1 MKAWFGHLNIWKI
14 LKQDMNEPSSQSNPM
29 RTVLWALLAL
39 LGSGAL
45 FILSSVNY
53 LLYHAIVELF
63 TVGVAVSVFTIGFNT
78 RRIASNNTLF
88 LIAVAYASVATLD
101 LMHTLAYTGM
111 GIFPERGADLPTQLW
126 MAARFLESG
135 SLLTVGLVIR
145 KGKVLPERLILAG
158 YAALTAVFILLIIP
172 LDTFPTM
179 YVPGQGLTLTKVV
192 GEYIVCALLG
202 LAILAF
208 WQGRKYFSPHNLR
221 LLLAAFT
228 ATIASELSFTLYAD
242 VYGFFNFLGHLLKLA
257 SFIFLYKALVSG
269 FLRQPYQGLYR
280 ELAQSHDKL
289 NKLVQLNADGIMVV
303 DGQGVILFINP
314 TAAGMFGRPET
325 ELIGEHFGYPLTP
338 GDSIEI
344 EVITENHGVMVAE
357 LRTSETEW
365 QGQDALLTSFRDV
378 TERKKA
384 EEELRHMSFHDSLT
398 GLYNRNFFEESMTRL
413 QDGRHMP
420 LGILTC
426 DLDGLK
432 FINDTLGHQSG
443 DELLIH
449 TAEILRNTFRS
460 SDVIAR
466 IGGDEFAVLV
476 PETDHKTAEKLSQR
490 LRTSVQEYNKHN
502 PRLPLSISIGF
513 AVSNQSPIDPQAL
526 FREADDRMY
535 REKIHQEGSA
545 RSAIVQA
552 LTGTMGARDFDT
564 EGHCERL
571 QELAASLARS
581 AEMPENETNDLFLLA
596 RFHDLGKVGIP
607 DHVLFKPGALTEE
620 EWEEMRKHSEI
631 GYRIAQSVPDL
642 KPIADWILKHHEK
655 WNGTGYPQGLQG
667 FEIPLPCRIM
677 AIVDAFD
684 AMISDRPYRKAMS
697 QEEAIVEL
705 KRCAGTHFD
714 PELVDKFLEKIS
726 FQA

>member
-1 MKAWFGHLNIWKI
+1 
-14 LKQDMNEPSSQSNPM
+14 MNEQSSAQTNFLRP
-29 RTVLWALLAL
+29 VLWALLVL
-39 LGSGAL
+39 LGSGTL
-45 FILSSVNY
+45 FILSNVNY

-78 RRIASNNTLF
+78 RRIASNNPLF
-88 LIAVAYASVATLD
+88 LISVVYASVATLD

-135 SLLTVGLVIR
+135 SLLMVGLLIS
-145 KGKVLPERLILAG
+145 KGKVLSERLVLAG
-158 YAALTAVFILLIIP
+158 YATLTAVLILLIIP
-172 LDTFPTM
+172 LDTFPAM
-179 YVPGQGLTLTKVV
+179 YVPGRGLTLTKVV
-192 GEYIVCALLG
+192 GEYIICALMG
-202 LAILAF
+202 LAIFAF
-208 WQGRKYFSPHNLR
+208 WQGREYFSSHNLK

-228 ATIASELSFTLYAD
+228 ATIASELSFTLYTD
-242 VYGFFNFLGHLLKLA
+242 VYGIFNFLGHLLKLA
-257 SFIFLYKALVSG
+257 SYIFIYKALVSG

-289 NKLVQLNADGIMVV
+289 NKLVQLNADGLMVV
-303 DGQGVILFINP
+303 DHQGVILFINP
-314 TAAGMFGRPET
+314 AAAGMFGRSER
-325 ELIGEHFGYPLTP
+325 ELIGEHFGYPLIP
-338 GDSIEI
+338 GDSTEI
-344 EVITENHGVMVAE
+344 EVITENQGVIVAE

-365 QGQDALLTSFRDV
+365 EGQAALLTSFRDI

-449 TAEILRNTFRS
+449 TAELLRNTFRS
-460 SDVIAR
+460 SDVMAR

-476 PETDHKTAEKLSQR
+476 PETDQKTIEKLSQR
-490 LRTSVQEYNKHN
+490 LRTSVQEYNTHN

-513 AVSNQSPIDPQAL
+513 AVSNQSSLNMQSL

-564 EGHCERL
+564 QGHCERL
-571 QELAASLARS
+571 QELAAALARS
-581 AEMPENETNDLFLLA
+581 AEMSANETNDLFLLS

-607 DHVLFKPGALTEE
+607 DRILFKPGPLTEE

-655 WNGTGYPQGLQG
+655 WNGTGYPQGLQDV
-667 FEIPLPCRIM
+667 EIPLPCRIL
-677 AIVDAFD
+677 AIVDAYD

-697 QEEAIVEL
+697 QEDAVQEL
-705 KRCAGTHFD
+705 RRCAGTQFD
-714 PELVDKFLEKIS
+714 PDLVEKFILVLKERTEGDC
-726 FQA
+726 